1 MGLFGKFMKNR
12 IGKKLG
18 IKGISTKVDQID
30 KKVTGIASKLGQTEA
45 TPTNPNQV
53 VQPGMAGVPGGS
65 LTMSGPGIDSTED
78 VSQTMIDPTQVQEGM
93 MGEQDEIL
101 DDSTSA
107 LVMLKNMVRKS
118 PLKEHES
125 GHETPKWKKE
135 HNEKFQAKKDAIAAE
150 KARLLKITQE
160 RRKKIYGK

>member
-1 MGLFGKFMKNR
+1 MGLFGKFMKDR

-18 IKGISTKVDQID
+18 IKGISKKVDQID
-30 KKVTGIASKLGQTEA
+30 KKVTGIAQKLGQSGA

-53 VQPGMAGVPGGS
+53 AQSMPGMTGGT

-107 LVMLKNMVRKS
+107 LVMLKKMVRK
-118 PLKEHES
+118 
-125 GHETPKWKKE
+125 
-135 HNEKFQAKKDAIAAE
+135 
-150 KARLLKITQE
+150 
-160 RRKKIYGK
+160 

>member
-1 MGLFGKFMKNR
+1 MGFFGKFLKNR

-30 KKVTGIASKLGQTEA
+30 KKVTGIAQKLGQTGA

-53 VQPGMAGVPGGS
+53 AQPGMPGAPGGT

-107 LVMLKNMVRKS
+107 LVMLKKMVRK
-118 PLKEHES
+118 
-125 GHETPKWKKE
+125 
-135 HNEKFQAKKDAIAAE
+135 
-150 KARLLKITQE
+150 
-160 RRKKIYGK
+160 

>member
-1 MGLFGKFMKNR
+1 MGFFGKFMKNR

-18 IKGISTKVDQID
+18 IKGISKKVDQID
-30 KKVTGIASKLGQTEA
+30 KKVTGIAQKIGQSGT
-45 TPTNPNQV
+45 NQV
-53 VQPGMAGVPGGS
+53 NPADALTVQPTTA
-65 LTMSGPGIDSTED
+65 GPGIDSTED

-118 PLKEHES
+118 PLKEHKS

-150 KARLLKITQE
+150 KARLLEITRK
-160 RRKKIYGK
+160 RREKTYGTDQSSWGK